1 MSEDKT
7 PVVIVPYETTRTEY
21 VTKDVHIH
29 RAPTDESVKLLRE
42 MEEKAKAEVLGSVRL
57 DGNQFKCVVHYE
69 REAMSMDLVVRA
81 LFELNGKRMQAEVR
95 VPDHADP
102 STGLPKIRDK
112 VAEVISTEMLASVFA
127 AAGLPR
133 R

>member
-1 MSEDKT
+1 
-7 PVVIVPYETTRTEY
+7 
-21 VTKDVHIH
+21 
-29 RAPTDESVKLLRE
+29 
-42 MEEKAKAEVLGSVRL
+42 
-57 DGNQFKCVVHYE
+57 
-69 REAMSMDLVVRA
+69 MDLVVRA